1 MKQGSLFCFVCHA
14 EISQITLLDAMFLVC
29 LESLMSSGAPTW
41 FEIVWSYYVEAIEP
55 FSQ

>member
-29 LESLMSSGAPTW
+29 LESLMSSGALTW
-41 FEIVWSYYVEAIEP
+41 LEIVWSYYVEAIEP